1 MEMFSRRGLCFILS
15 FCQSIHLMFHPC
27 WMEINNI
34 LLINQVIRKAPDQ
47 TLISHYI
54 HDSTTAKSEVGLG
67 WCFFNYLY
75 FKLFQIFLLFFES
88 CVEVFFSFSLKVEFG
103 ISSGLNPN
111 ISIFVAVSL

>member
-1 MEMFSRRGLCFILS
+1 MFSIVI
-15 FCQSIHLMFHPC
+15 SIVNLHLMFHPC

-34 LLINQVIRKAPDQ
+34 LLINPVQ

-54 HDSTTAKSEVGLG
+54 HDSTTAKSEVGVG
-67 WCFFNYLY
+67 WGFFNYWY

>member
-15 FCQSIHLMFHPC
+15 YCQSTFDVSSLLDV
-27 WMEINNI
+27 EINNI
-34 LLINQVIRKAPDQ
+34 LLINQMIRKAPAQ

-67 WCFFNYLY
+67 WCFFNYWY
-75 FKLFQIFLLFFES
+75 FKLFQISLLFFES